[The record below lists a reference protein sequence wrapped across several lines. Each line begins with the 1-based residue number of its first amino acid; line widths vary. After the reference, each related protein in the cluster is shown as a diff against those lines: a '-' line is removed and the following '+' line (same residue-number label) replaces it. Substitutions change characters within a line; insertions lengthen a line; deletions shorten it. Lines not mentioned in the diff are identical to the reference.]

1 MTSLAELMPM
11 AAMMF
16 KMLLVDLPIQLSLGT
31 IPGP

>member
-16 KMLLVDLPIQLSLGT
+16 KIILVDNPIKLSLGE
-31 IPGP
+31 IPQ